1 MYKQVS
7 KLIVYRELGE
17 DSILKRLANI
27 FEDFSWYQKNVLGNS
42 SAFSASQLEEMKDKK
57 HISKEGLIT
66 RVYGEIK
73 RLLDLA
79 TDYGFDDN
87 LWHNYLTFVMIT
99 NENSFTLTSEK
110 VGVNDGSVNHFAKND
125 FKIFKELFDY
135 NFYEIE
141 KELGIDCFSTI
152 SNYKAIVKK
161 ERMYNYNVSSKV
173 QKLSKRL
180 EKCKKKE
187 GFFNELTKFYA
198 DYGVGMFGL
207 NKAFRIRSMKETVD
221 IYPINNTETVLLK
234 DLVGYEIQKQKLIDN
249 TEAFVEGRPANNCL
263 LFGDSGTGKSTC
275 IKAIINEYYDKGLR
289 MIEIYKYQFKD
300 LSTVISM
307 IKNRNYKFIIYMDDL
322 SFEEFEIEYK
332 FLKAVIE
339 GGVETKPDN
348 VLIYATSNRRH
359 LIKET
364 WNDRNDMEYG
374 EGGELHRSDTMQEKL
389 SLVNRFGVT
398 INFSRPNQ
406 KEYFN
411 IVIELAKRE
420 PSITLS
426 EQELCA
432 EANKWELSHGGI
444 SGRTAQQFINY
455 LAGKSVAV

>member
-7 KLIVYRELGE
+7 KLIVYRDLGQ
-17 DSILKRLANI
+17 DSILIKLAEI
-27 FEDFSWYQKNVLGNS
+27 FEDFDWYKANVLGS
-42 SAFSASQLEEMKDKK
+42 STALSASKVEELKDKK
-57 HISKEGLIT
+57 HISKESLIT
-66 RVYGEIK
+66 RIYEQMK

-79 TDYGFDDN
+79 TDYGFDTN
-87 LWHNYLTFVMIT
+87 LWHNYLTFVMMT

-110 VGVNDGSVNHFAKND
+110 IGANDGSVNHFALND

-173 QKLSKRL
+173 QELSKRL
-180 EKCKKKE
+180 EKCE
-187 GFFNELTKFYA
+187 DEQGFFKTVTKFYA

-207 NKAFRIRSMKETVD
+207 NKAFRISNIDNRVN
-221 IYPINNTETVLLK
+221 IFPINNTETVMLN
-234 DLVGYEIQKQKLIDN
+234 DLVGYEIQKQKLVEN
-249 TEAFVEGRPANNCL
+249 TEAFVAGRPANNCL

-275 IKAIINEYYDKGLR
+275 IKAIINEYYDQGLR
-289 MIEIYKYQFKD
+289 MIEIYKHQFKD

-307 IKNRNYKFIIYMDDL
+307 IKNRNYRFIIYMDDL

-364 WNDRNDMEYG
+364 WNDRNDVEQSQGM
-374 EGGELHRSDTMQEKL
+374 HRSDTMQEKL

-398 INFSRPNQ
+398 INFSRPSQ
-406 KEYFN
+406 KEFFN
-411 IVIELAKRE
+411 IVCNLAKRN
-420 PSITLS
+420 PNIQLS
-426 EQELCA
+426 EEELCA
-432 EANKWELSHGGI
+432 QANKWELSHGGI

-455 LAGKSVAV
+455 LAGQSE